1 MKLPHQNNK
10 LTAGMAVLC
19 VTAINITCAVA
30 AEPTPKKPQPDVI
43 EQLHTRLAQVTAPKP
58 SSARPATKAPTAPS
72 AVAQLITALNQAEA
86 TMNGDALILNYG
98 QAVTNPLLAR
108 GALAQLMFDYYGLRS
123 KATSAMQASQAV
135 DEAILRFSV
144 MQAAQNQVTVQQNQ
158 IIIDQNQ
165 RIIALL
171 EQIAK
176 K

>member
-1 MKLPHQNNK
+1 MKLANHNSR
-10 LTAGMAVLC
+10 LAAGLAVLYAA
-19 VTAINITCAVA
+19 AINVQGA
-30 AEPTPKKPQPDVI
+30 AALETPSKKSPSGTAPQPKI
-43 EQLHTRLAQVTAPKP
+43 RLAQGA
-58 SSARPATKAPTAPS
+58 APS
-72 AVAQLITALNQAEA
+72 APRPPAKPPTALSSVGQLIATLNRAEA
-86 TMNGDALILNYG
+86 AMNGDALIYTYG

-108 GALAQLMFDYYGLRS
+108 GALAHLMADYYGLRS

-135 DEAILRFSV
+135 DEAALRFSV

-158 IIIDQNQ
+158 IIIEQNQ

>member
-1 MKLPHQNNK
+1 MKLSSLNHK
-10 LTAGMAVLC
+10 LVAGLAVLC
-19 VTAINITCAVA
+19 VTALHGTSLPADEAA
-30 AEPTPKKPQPDVI
+30 AEKSQPAVSTSR
-43 EQLHTRLAQVTAPKP
+43 QTRLAQITAGTPGTPRAATNTTAPA
-58 SSARPATKAPTAPS
+58 SVS
-72 AVAQLITALNQAEA
+72 QLIDALRRAEGE
-86 TMNGDALILNYG
+86 MNGDALIFAYG

-108 GALAQLMFDYYGLRS
+108 GALAHLMFDYYGLRS

-144 MQAAQNQVTVQQNQ
+144 MHAAQNQVTVQQNQ

>member
-1 MKLPHQNNK
+1 MKVNNT
-10 LTAGMAVLC
+10 LAVGLAVLSALTST
-19 VTAINITCAVA
+19 TASKA
-30 AEPTPKKPQPDVI
+30 ADEPISKQPKSAAPAPAT
-43 EQLHTRLAQVTAPKP
+43 TRLAQITGGTPGTPRTTPRAATAPT
-58 SSARPATKAPTAPS
+58 S
-72 AVAQLITALNQAEA
+72 VNQLIAALNRAEGE
-86 TMNGDALILNYG
+86 MNGDALIYAYG

-108 GALAQLMFDYYGLRS
+108 GALAHLMFDYYGLRS

-144 MQAAQNQVTVQQNQ
+144 MHAAQNQVTVQQNQ
-158 IIIDQNQ
+158 VIIDQNQ